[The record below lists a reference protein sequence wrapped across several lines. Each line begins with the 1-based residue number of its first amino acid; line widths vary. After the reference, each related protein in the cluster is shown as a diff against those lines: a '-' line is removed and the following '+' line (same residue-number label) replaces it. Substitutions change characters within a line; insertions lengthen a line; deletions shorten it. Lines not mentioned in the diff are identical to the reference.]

1 MVSAIGEF
9 RRNVRKNST
18 TPLCYESHGA
28 RAPLRIETAVMVG
41 IVKTKLFGRVRR
53 LVPSATARRFARQQ
67 DGAAAIEFGLIA
79 APFLALIFAIMET
92 AMVFFAGQSLEAAV
106 AVSSRLIMTGQAQ
119 TGGFT
124 QAAFKTAV
132 CNNIVALFDCANK
145 LYVNVQNYSDF
156 NSATATPPYNN
167 GQLDTTKMQY
177 QPGAQGS
184 VVVVSLYYQWPIYVS
199 LLSNNLSNQSG
210 NNRLLVATAAF
221 KNEPY

>member
-1 MVSAIGEF
+1 
-9 RRNVRKNST
+9 
-18 TPLCYESHGA
+18 
-28 RAPLRIETAVMVG
+28 MVG
-41 IVKTKLFGRVRR
+41 IVTTKFANRFRRVFSRG
-53 LVPSATARRFARQQ
+53 TARRFARQQ
-67 DGAAAIEFGLIA
+67 DGAAAIEFGLVA
-79 APFLALIFAIMET
+79 VPFLALIFAILET

-106 AVSSRLIMTGQAQ
+106 AVSARLIMTGQAQ
-119 TGGFT
+119 NAGWT
-124 QAAFKTAV
+124 QTAFKTQV

-145 LYVNVQNYSDF
+145 LYVNVQTYTDF
-156 NSATATPPYNN
+156 NSSTATPPYSN

-177 QPGAQGS
+177 QPGVQGS